1 MNISGRWKVGIGVA
15 LLATIS
21 LAGFGS
27 VALAGPGR
35 GGHGHMDGPVLLS
48 PFLLKSA
55 NLSSD
60 QETTLKQIRSQYRD
74 NFKTLFTQL
83 QTANQALNAK
93 LLSQGQV
100 AAADV
105 APLMNS
111 VEQVRQQM
119 AQQRLNEALAVRN
132 VLTSDQ
138 IAKIASV
145 SAQLQSLHSQMRSLI
160 QGVSSSTNDSAS

>member
-15 LLATIS
+15 LLLTIS

-27 VALAGPGR
+27 AALAGPGR
-35 GGHGHMDGPVLLS
+35 GEHGHMGGPVLLS

-60 QETTLKQIRSQYRD
+60 QLTTLKQIRSQYRD
-74 NFKTLFTQL
+74 TFKTLFTQL
-83 QTANQALNAK
+83 KTANEALNAK

-100 AAADV
+100 GAADV

-132 VLTSDQ
+132 VLSSDQ

-160 QGVSSSTNDSAS
+160 QNDSSTSDSPS